1 VTRVP
6 NLPKLTIHLLDAAG
20 RAIGQ
25 ACDVMLWN
33 QFTGEHKVARAPK
46 GKSVSIAGVKGAP
59 QGVYRVLADPASYL
73 PSAAFVSV
81 AASGVTEM
89 TLRLAIDPDKVKRTV
104 VPKFSALSPDARR
117 ILNDTTMLNVAPSL
131 SGAALY
137 ESLDPIRSAGFLN
150 IIKKSESTPLLNG
163 RVVSSYFRSLTDLRG
178 DRFFAVISQ
187 DLRDEVKHAAVGGL
201 FTEVSS
207 VLHHPPAGFNHAG
220 SYKTQDHYGNLQLT
234 FFTNGTDWVAD
245 VDIDDANGL
254 EHVFQ
259 VVRNRV
265 TGQPTHPYAIRDIL
279 VAHQKLDP
287 AYEFEV

>member
-1 VTRVP
+1 LP
-6 NLPKLTIHLLDAAG
+6 NLPKLTVHLLDAAG
-20 RAIGQ
+20 RPIAQ

-33 QFTGEHKVARAPK
+33 QFTGEHKVAHAPK
-46 GKSVSIAGVKGAP
+46 GKAVSIANIKGAP

-81 AASGVTEM
+81 AASGVTEL
-89 TLRLAIDPDKVKRTV
+89 TLRLSIDPAKVRKTV
-104 VPKFSALSPDARR
+104 LPKFSALSADAQR
-117 ILNDTTMLNVAPSL
+117 ILNDTTALISSPSL

-150 IIKKSESTPLLNG
+150 IIKKSETTPLLNG
-163 RVVSSYFRSLTDLRG
+163 RVVSSYIRNLTDLRG
-178 DRFFAVISQ
+178 DRFFASVSQ
-187 DLRDEVKHAAVGGL
+187 DLRDEAKHAAVGGL
-201 FTEVSS
+201 FNEVSS
-207 VLHHPPAGFNHAG
+207 VLHHPPVGFNHAG

-234 FFTNGTDWVAD
+234 FFTNGTDWMAD
-245 VDIDDANGL
+245 IDIDDANGL

-265 TGQPTHPYAIRDIL
+265 TGQPTHPFAIRDIL